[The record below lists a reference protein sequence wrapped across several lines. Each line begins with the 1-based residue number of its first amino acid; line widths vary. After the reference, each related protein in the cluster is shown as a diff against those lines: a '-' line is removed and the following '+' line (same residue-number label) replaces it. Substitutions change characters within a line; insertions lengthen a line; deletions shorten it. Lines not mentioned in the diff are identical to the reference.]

1 VSDEPLLAWMAEAVP
16 ADAAVELMAAI
27 TVWQEARAA
36 SIAASHAASEARI
49 HLVELLHA
57 HGLEG
62 FSL

>member
-1 VSDEPLLAWMAEAVP
+1 MSDEPLLAWMAEAVP

-27 TVWQEARAA
+27 TAWQDARAA
-36 SIAASHAASEARI
+36 SSTASKAATDART

-57 HGLEG
+57 HGVEG